1 MTRADVPA
9 GIFNAC
15 DYETLARTRLDPA
28 HLAHLEGGS
37 GGEVTLRANRHGF
50 ERIGLEPRLLR
61 DVRGGG
67 TERRVLGQ
75 ALRHPILLAPVAYQ
89 RLFHPDGELAWA
101 RGAEASDSGIVLST
115 LASFALEAVAAH
127 GPSPR
132 WFQLY
137 LQPRRE
143 DSIALVRRAE
153 DAGYAALV
161 VTLDTPIQSPP
172 RRALQLGFR
181 LPPDVIAANLRDA
194 RSAPERRPDPR
205 ASRVFDAAM
214 AHAPRCEDLDWLMQQ
229 TPLPLLAKGVTHAD
243 DAEMLCAMGVRGL
256 VVSNHGGRA
265 LDGAPATIDRIAPIR
280 RRVGPGVALLLDGGI
295 RSGGDVF
302 KALALGADAVLVG
315 RLAMHAL
322 AVAGD
327 LGVAHLMR
335 LLREELEMTMALCG
349 CARLADIDAACIRP
363 DPATPAS
370 VAHRDSNQ
378 EGGRC

>member
-1 MTRADVPA
+1 MTRPGVPA

-15 DYETLARTRLDPA
+15 DYQTLGRARLDPT

-37 GGEVTLRANRHGF
+37 GGETTLRANREGF
-50 ERIGLEPRLLR
+50 ARLGLEPRLLR
-61 DVRGGG
+61 DVRGGS

-143 DSIALVRRAE
+143 DSLALVRRAE

-161 VTLDTPIQSPP
+161 VTLDTPIQSPA

-181 LPPDVIAANLRDA
+181 LPPDVIAANLRGA
-194 RSAPERRPDPR
+194 PPAPESRPDAR
-205 ASRVFDAAM
+205 ASRVFDGAM
-214 AHAPRCEDLDWLMQQ
+214 AQAPRCEDLEWLMQQ

-265 LDGAPATIDRIAPIR
+265 LDGAPAAIDRIASIR
-280 RRVGPGVALLLDGGI
+280 RRVGPEVALLLDGGI
-295 RSGGDVF
+295 RSGSDVF

-349 CARLADIDAACIRP
+349 CARLADIDAACIRSDGVP
-363 DPATPAS
+363 PAS
-370 VAHRDSNQ
+370 VAHRDPNRES
-378 EGGRC
+378 GRC